1 MLTFVTGNIL
11 ESDAEALVNPVNT
24 QGIMG
29 KGLAFQFKKK
39 FPNNYKLYLQKCSNN
54 SFDIGTELVW
64 IEEDNK
70 IVINFPT
77 KRSWR
82 ENTKPEYIDEGL
94 KQLKILIKKLN
105 IKSIAIPPIGAGNGK
120 LDWDIVLKKLE
131 NFEKNLK
138 DVNVIVYTPSSDI
151 SKLSREHYYIVH
163 ALLTAN
169 KSGIDKNLINDV
181 FFQKLI
187 FLADKNNYFQ
197 FNNDLK
203 GPFSKF
209 LLLKYNE
216 VKDYSK
222 IRKFSLLTV
231 KKEMLKQNTS
241 ENLEKDEEYIEKGIE
256 LFLDMQKYLS
266 LNKNDVESNRDKIE
280 LLGTILY
287 LLRYKT
293 SNSLS
298 STELFNNIT
307 SLKDIKKEKYNKK
320 DIDEMLDFLSN
331 ENIIKFDIFGNL
343 NYIN

>member
-1 MLTFVTGNIL
+1 MERKFKAWII
-11 ESDAEALVNPVNT
+11 D
-24 QGIMG
+24 
-29 KGLAFQFKKK
+29 KGL
-39 FPNNYKLYLQKCSNN
+39 
-54 SFDIGTELVW
+54 E
-64 IEEDNK
+64 
-70 IVINFPT
+70 
-77 KRSWR
+77 
-82 ENTKPEYIDEGL
+82 
-94 KQLKILIKKLN
+94 QLKLLIEKLN